1 MGRPF
6 PRAGQLHRTSFCA
19 SQSKPDQYFGTANY
33 CHSTFFYLRGDNL
46 ALGAA
51 GIRAVRVG
59 GGGNYREIRKG
70 RAEVIAVKIVMRRFT
85 LVFSLGSASIHF

>member
-1 MGRPF
+1 M
-6 PRAGQLHRTSFCA
+6 
-19 SQSKPDQYFGTANY
+19 
-33 CHSTFFYLRGDNL
+33 